1 MNVNQIIKKVLG
13 KQESSKEIA
22 STIIAEFDRDMN
34 YLERVVG
41 NVENKYIHI
50 TQVEAVRD
58 NFCNK
63 WRNIVSSYDKFLTSD
78 IYAKLKV
85 HITPHINVL
94 ETLDITKNFLLSPE
108 VFTTTN
114 KDTDKN
120 TESFIEWMAYINK
133 QILPNYN

>member
-1 MNVNQIIKKVLG
+1 MNVKQIIKKVLG
-13 KQESSKEIA
+13 KQENSEEIA
-22 STIIAEFDRDMN
+22 NKIIAEFDRDMN

-41 NVENKYIHI
+41 NVENKSIHI

-78 IYAKLKV
+78 IHAKLKA
-85 HITPHINVL
+85 HITPHVDVL
-94 ETLDITKNFLLSPE
+94 ETLDITKNFLLNPE

-114 KDTDKN
+114 NDTDKN
-120 TESFIEWMAYINK
+120 TESFIEWMTYINK